1 MGWIED
7 IMADEPT
14 GSLMRVFQSVG
25 DEFVIDGPQPKVPG
39 KLYAKASITTAAAG
53 QLYSVVV

>member
-1 MGWIED
+1 MK
-7 IMADEPT
+7 
-14 GSLMRVFQSVG
+14 LCV

-53 QLYSVVV
+53 